1 MNVLWFLQRDIKKHF
16 GQIAFFHT
24 LTSKK
29 IWSFTPIEVSF
40 FFPPKLRSRIGGENE
55 MWIDPWLPNGQ
66 EKSFSFKMVSG
77 WKVVFNLGPWP
88 TFGFNSINKSLI
100 KSEKKKKPI
109 LGLQRLIK
117 SRQQPLH
124 KVFLLAW
131 KWGQGCKLQS
141 KT

>member
-1 MNVLWFLQRDIKKHF
+1 
-16 GQIAFFHT
+16 
-24 LTSKK
+24 
-29 IWSFTPIEVSF
+29 
-40 FFPPKLRSRIGGENE
+40 
-55 MWIDPWLPNGQ
+55 
-66 EKSFSFKMVSG
+66 MVSG
-77 WKVVFNLGPWP
+77 WRKVVFNLGPWP

-131 KWGQGCKLQS
+131 KWGQGYKITKQNIEY
-141 KT
+141 

>member
-1 MNVLWFLQRDIKKHF
+1 MISPTRHKKALWSDCFFSHVDKQENMVFHSYRSLIFLSLE
-16 GQIAFFHT
+16 GPA
-24 LTSKK
+24 
-29 IWSFTPIEVSF
+29 
-40 FFPPKLRSRIGGENE
+40 KLRSRIGGANE

-100 KSEKKKKPI
+100 KSEKKKPI

-131 KWGQGCKLQS
+131 KWGQGYKLQS